1 MKNESGTVLSSYL
14 MGVIFFAIGVFAE
27 PLLMVLG
34 ALIVVSGTIAKI
46 VESRRLKF
54 QAMEAEQKDTTMKKQ
69 VA

>member
-14 MGVIFFAIGVFAE
+14 MGLVFFAIGVLAE

-34 ALIVVSGTIAKI
+34 GLIIVTGTVAKF
-46 VESRRLKF
+46 VEFRRLKF